1 LRILSTS
8 SSFCLRTSATI
19 RRGRSYKGARNRSS
33 TVGPESCWSLQTHL
47 SAFVIRMDARGNL
60 LGCEFTCSSATSRSS
75 MGEFLSAAES
85 RGSAGLGERFDTSGG
100 EHNSNELRTHR
111 PAPRMLEF
119 PFASLDAPGDRS
131 EALLP
136 GLAYAN
142 IARGPIYSAR

>member
-1 LRILSTS
+1 
-8 SSFCLRTSATI
+8 
-19 RRGRSYKGARNRSS
+19 
-33 TVGPESCWSLQTHL
+33 
-47 SAFVIRMDARGNL
+47 
-60 LGCEFTCSSATSRSS
+60 

-85 RGSAGLGERFDTSGG
+85 RGSAGLGERSDTSRG

-142 IARGPIYSAR
+142 IARMNIFCPLDPFPIVPPLGEGPTSKRVLG